1 MKGREVRGMDFIQ
14 DKITTIHDFCIEELR
29 LKKILED
36 IVRERPVSVVIPML
50 YGEIHN
56 PSVEHIIKHLNNCTY
71 IHHVV
76 IALTASSSEEYAEV
90 NRYFERLTIPH
101 LLVWCNGPRVQEV
114 LHALKESGIDL
125 SMFSGKGKDA
135 WIALGIAS
143 LDSYAILL
151 HDADIVSYTALFPA
165 KLVFPIVEPEL
176 DFFFSK
182 GYYARINF
190 ANRRMY
196 GRVFRLFV
204 HPLLDAFKHKVP
216 VSDFIDYLS
225 AFRYPLSGEFAL
237 TSDLGLNIRIPGDWG
252 LEIGILAEVY
262 RNAARK
268 RICQVD
274 LGYYEHKHKE
284 IGESRESG
292 LSKMTYDITRILLRS
307 LTEFESLD
315 ISREFLLSLQVL
327 YKRTAQNLI
336 RQYHADALFNG
347 LEYNRHEE
355 ETNVDIFSKMLLEA
369 GESYIREP
377 TGILL
382 PDWMRAMSAMPNIRK
397 RLRDAAQLDSEPG
410 A

>member
-1 MKGREVRGMDFIQ
+1 MDFIQ
-14 DKITTIHDFCIEELR
+14 NKITTIHDFCIEEVR
-29 LKKILED
+29 LKKLLED
-36 IVRERPVSVVIPML
+36 IVIERPVAVVIPML

-56 PSVEHIIKHLNNCTY
+56 PSLENIINHLNTCTY
-71 IHHVV
+71 IHEV
-76 IALTASSSEEYAEV
+76 IVALAASSTEEYVEAQ
-90 NRYFERLTIPH
+90 RYFKRLTIPH
-101 LLVWCNGPRVQEV
+101 LLVWCNGPKVQEV
-114 LHALKESGIDL
+114 LLSLKESGIDL

-135 WIALGIAS
+135 WIAAGIAS
-143 LDSYAILL
+143 LDSYAVVL
-151 HDADIVSYTALFPA
+151 HDADIVSYTSLFPA
-165 KLVFPIVEPEL
+165 KIVFPIVEPEL

-190 ANRRMY
+190 DNRSMY

-204 HPLLDAFKHKVP
+204 HPLLDAFTDKVP

-237 TSDLGLNIRIPGDWG
+237 TGDLGLNIRLPGDWG

-284 IGESRESG
+284 IGDSREKG
-292 LSKMTYDITRILLRS
+292 LSKMTYDITRTLLRT
-307 LTEFESLD
+307 LTEIDSLE
-315 ISREFLLSLQVL
+315 ISREFLLSLQVV

-336 RQYHADALFNG
+336 RQYHADALSNG

-355 ETNVDIFSKMLLEA
+355 ETSVDIFSKMFLEA
-369 GESYIREP
+369 GESYINEP

-382 PDWMRAMSAMPNIRK
+382 PDWMRACSAMPNIRK
-397 RLRDAAQLDSEPG
+397 KLRDAARLDSEPG
-410 A
+410 E